1 MSFNDLPPQPPLN
14 PQADLYGERCLA
26 LSRAAL
32 ASTRSVLDVPY
43 GSDYWQKVDIHLP
56 QDASLKDLPVLLF
69 FHGGGWTHGYKEW
82 CGFMAPALV
91 DAPAIVVSASY
102 RLLPQVDF
110 PLPLEDGLAALK
122 WVFDHIGEYGGARD
136 RIYVGG
142 HSAGGQVAS
151 LLATHKAWRAGAGL
165 PGDCIKA
172 CFCISTTFNRRVV
185 NPDIAPDHVTG
196 EDPDGVSPASSLY
209 HASSADVPFFITW
222 GGRELE
228 RYERFSRLMVD
239 TLRAAGCP
247 VVSHRF
253 PECGHFDIH
262 LNTANPDDLWTRTV
276 RDWMRD
282 GRFPAELGNRDVP

>member
-1 MSFNDLPPQPPLN
+1 MSFSDLPPQPPLN
-14 PQADLYGERCLA
+14 PQADRYGEECLA
-26 LSRAAL
+26 RSREAL
-32 ASTRSVLDVPY
+32 ASTRVRLDIPY
-43 GSDYWQKVDIHLP
+43 GTDYWQKLDIYLP
-56 QDASLKDLPVLLF
+56 REMELSGLPVLLF

-91 DAPAIVVSASY
+91 DTPAILVSASY

-110 PLPLEDGLAALK
+110 PAPLEDGLAALK
-122 WVFDHIGEYGGARD
+122 WVFDNIEAYGGSRE

-142 HSAGGQVAS
+142 HSAGGQIAS
-151 LLATHKAWRAGAGL
+151 LLAADKAWRSQSGL

-185 NPDIAPDHVTG
+185 NPGAAPDHVTD
-196 EDPDGVSPASSLY
+196 EHPDEISPASSL
-209 HASSADVPFFITW
+209 AFAPAADVPFFITW

-228 RYERFSRLMVD
+228 RYERFSRVMVQ
-239 TLRAAGCP
+239 TLRNAGCP

-262 LNTANPDDLWTRTV
+262 LNTGNRDDFWTRTV
-276 RDWMRD
+276 CAWMRD
-282 GRFPAELGNRDVP
+282 GAIPAQIGNCDVA